1 MKHRWKEGRCV
12 IDKDVKF
19 LKKLLVKKN
28 ITFLGKFF
36 RENDCEIKVTKIRKY
51 KNSLLYHYLILQY
64 QGFEIDLT
72 VKFLDTRY
80 RHPYWE
86 KRNMNSKIR
95 RYKNERKLS
104 EELVFFNINDFQISK
119 ITYEN

>member
-28 ITFLGKFF
+28 ITFLGHFF
-36 RENDCEIKVTKIRKY
+36 RENDCEIKVTNIRKY
-51 KNSLLYHYLILQY
+51 RSI
-64 QGFEIDLT
+64 GTTFCFEIDLT